1 MKETSTAFSSM
12 LDGLIEGCQ
21 ILDPTWRYVYVNET
35 AAKHALRTRDEL
47 VGASLL
53 ELYPGVES
61 TPMFAMLSRCMN
73 TRAPEEML
81 NEFEYPDGGKGWFE
95 LRVRPVPEGI
105 LVMSLDVTAH
115 RAAERDLLQ
124 DQFAALAVSAPGVVC
139 SLRRRPDGTT
149 CMPFATP
156 SVAELYG
163 IPSATLARDVDALFE
178 RMVADDR
185 RRVEADIALSAA
197 SMSLWHGVFRYQH
210 PTRGLR
216 WIEGRSVPRREP
228 SGGHIWHGFMMDIT
242 ERKAAEAALRETEE
256 QLRAAQKM
264 EAIGRL
270 AGGVAHDFNNLLT
283 IIGSYTDFALDTV
296 RDPDLLAD
304 LREVREATRRAE
316 ALTRQL
322 LAFSRRQIL
331 QPVVV
336 DLNTLVTSTER
347 MLRRLI
353 GEDIDVVVAKGQ
365 WLWATRVDPGQIE
378 QVLMNL
384 AVNARDAMPGGGRLT
399 VTTANVELDEG
410 YAARHVDAR
419 PGPHVRLTV
428 SDTGCGMDDTT
439 RARIFEPFFTT
450 KGPGKGTGLGLAMV
464 YGIVKQSGGSIE
476 VESAPGLGS
485 TFSIYL
491 PRDTTLV
498 REESR
503 PSVSDRVMGTETIL
517 VVEDEEGV
525 RNLAQRIL
533 SAAGYRVLVAGSSE
547 EALRHCEDS
556 DLNVALLLTD
566 VVLRGENGRDLA
578 ERLAPRWP
586 GMRVLFMSGYT
597 DDTIARCGIVGGE
610 TPFIGK
616 PFSVDALTRKVR
628 ASLDA

>member
-1 MKETSTAFSSM
+1 MTEPATAFSRM

-21 ILDPTWRYVYVNET
+21 ILDPAWRYVYVNET

-47 VGASLL
+47 LGASLL
-53 ELYPGVES
+53 ELYPGVDS
-61 TPMFAMLSRCMN
+61 TPMFAMLSRCMSA
-73 TRAPEEML
+73 REPEEML
-81 NEFEYPDGGKGWFE
+81 NEFEYPDGSRAWFE

-139 SLRRRPDGTT
+139 SFRRRPDGTI
-149 CMPFATP
+149 CMPHATP
-156 SVAELYG
+156 SMAELYG
-163 IPSATLARDVDALFE
+163 ISAATLARDAAPLFD
-178 RMVADDR
+178 RIVAEDR
-185 RRVEADIALSAA
+185 RRVEADIARSAET
-197 SMSLWHGVFRYQH
+197 MRLWHGVFRYEH
-210 PTRGLR
+210 PSRGLR
-216 WIEGRSVPRREP
+216 WIEGRSLPRREP
-228 SGGHIWHGFMMDIT
+228 SGALIWHGFVMDIT

-264 EAIGRL
+264 EAVGRL

-296 RDPDLLAD
+296 RDTELLAD

-331 QPVVV
+331 QPVVI

-399 VTTANVELDEG
+399 VTTANVELDEA

-428 SDTGCGMDDTT
+428 SDTGCGMDDAT

-476 VESAPGLGS
+476 VDSAPGLGS

-491 PRDTTLV
+491 PRETTLV

-503 PSVSDRVMGTETIL
+503 PRVSDRVMGTETIL

-533 SAAGYRVLVAGSSE
+533 SASGYRVLVAGSSE
-547 EALRHCEDS
+547 EALRHCADP
-556 DLNVALLLTD
+556 DLDVALLLTD

-578 ERLAPRWP
+578 EHLAPRWP
-586 GMRVLFMSGYT
+586 NMRVLFMSGYT

-610 TPFIGK
+610 TRFIGK

-628 ASLDA
+628 AAIDA